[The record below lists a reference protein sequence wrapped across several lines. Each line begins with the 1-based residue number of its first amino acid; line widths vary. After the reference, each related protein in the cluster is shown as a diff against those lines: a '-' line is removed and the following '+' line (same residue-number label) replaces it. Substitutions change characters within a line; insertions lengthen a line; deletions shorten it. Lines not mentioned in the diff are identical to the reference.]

1 MKKIIVLVSLLS
13 FITLNSYSSRVSR
26 VATSNE
32 SRVNLTNTENITN
45 NKTSRVARS
54 SVIADKSRSSIISV
68 SDNDKRIN
76 SVIRTSRNAS
86 SKFVPKVARTATK
99 NSSISS
105 PSITRSIK
113 ISRFGITSGRT
124 SKLMNNSLG
133 RSAKKSVDIS
143 RSGVRA
149 TKVFDDVSKI
159 GGGYEKCRNAY
170 NTCMDQFCA
179 KSNDTFRRCYCSDK
193 VQEFKETE
201 AVFDKVKSM
210 LQSFQDN
217 NLNAINKT
225 AAEVDAMY
233 SATAGENAIKKDTSG
248 AAAIL
253 DEIGDLLSGKKK
265 LSSESSNKKTSLDL
279 SSDMEN
285 IWSGDNDFLSNNG
298 DSSVKDLT
306 SLEGE
311 SLYKASEKQCY
322 QVIKGECENETVL
335 SMVRSS
341 YTILMA
347 NDCNLYEKKLSSK
360 KLSVANTVREAE
372 KKLREARL
380 EEYKAHNSQDINECV
395 SKVKT
400 AITSSNE
407 ACGKDY
413 QACLDPTGLYINKTN
428 GEPVYS
434 PHLFKLTEVINL
446 YSGGNNGVGTVLSN
460 NENFSKFLDEKK
472 IFVER
477 ALDSCRDKADKVW
490 TVFKESAIIE
500 IAQAQDKKIEEVKG
514 KCVLT
519 MKECYDTV
527 SGGLAK
533 FDDTTAQQTGALQA
547 FAARKMCQD
556 KVAACAALYAGPND
570 KACEFDNQGKLT
582 TPDCGMKALLAFV
595 QTVDNVK
602 VAEGC
607 EKGLRSYIDS
617 ICGKKVK
624 GADGMPKINL
634 NDLEAYP
641 YKCRNKIK
649 GTPEEEAGAGM
660 DKSLYANLKQF
671 AIDNCLDPSETDK
684 KYEKLDQRVID
695 VINESMKDISG
706 YMDFVLMQKCE
717 NKAGEDGYWAHSE
730 EGEIL
735 PNFITEVFNGKEN
748 TSWGKCLKNN
758 TKLLCL
764 ANNSTDDPER
774 KDIAE
779 YKANLDE
786 CSFKDIWFKER
797 CDFLGGY
804 FENGTCYG
812 L

>member
-1 MKKIIVLVSLLS
+1 MKKIVVLVSLLS
-13 FITLNSYSSRVSR
+13 FITLNSYSNRVSR

-54 SVIADKSRSSIISV
+54 SVIADKSRSSVISV
-68 SDNDKRIN
+68 SDNNKRIN

-86 SKFVPKVARTATK
+86 SKLIPKVARTATK

-113 ISRFGITSGRT
+113 ISRSGITSGRT
-124 SKLMNNSLG
+124 VKFMNNSLG

-347 NDCNLYEKKLSSK
+347 NDCNLYEKKLSTK

-570 KACEFDNQGKLT
+570 KACEFDNRGKLT

-607 EKGLRSYIDS
+607 EKGLDIYIKKL
-617 ICGKKVK
+617 CGDDTDKTVYPLNCKLK
-624 GADGMPKINL
+624 TIGDLGDAPNAGIDG
-634 NDLEAYP
+634 
-641 YKCRNKIK
+641 
-649 GTPEEEAGAGM
+649 
-660 DKSLYANLKQF
+660 SLYANLKQY
-671 AIDNCLDPSETDK
+671 AIDNCIDPDLKDDEKSYDK
-684 KYEKLDQRVID
+684 VQLSTQQAINK
-695 VINESMKDISG
+695 VINDILDLMDAKMYTLCKNEKGIWLGKKSDKNGDFLESF
-706 YMDFVLMQKCE
+706 YQKMFAG
-717 NKAGEDGYWAHSE
+717 NKND
-730 EGEIL
+730 
-735 PNFITEVFNGKEN
+735 K
-748 TSWGKCLKNN
+748 WGKCVENSIMMLCEMQNKGE
-758 TKLLCL
+758 TKV
-764 ANNSTDDPER
+764 AEYNSTTKEC
-774 KDIAE
+774 E
-779 YKANLDE
+779 FTNEWYKT
-786 CSFKDIWFKER
+786 R
-797 CDFLGGY
+797 CNMIGGLY
-804 FENGTCYG
+804 EEGICYR
-812 L
+812 